1 MSACVSSWKV
11 VQTELDPSSYGRL
24 KLLADR
30 KAQPIKAVLREAVQ
44 ELLARE
50 EGDGRRRPVLRP
62 GRERAQAQGPRL
74 EPEEGLEVVVAPQCG
89 HRGPIMERLGLKEAF
104 TFDSDY
110 KTHGFTCLP

>member
-50 EGDGRRRPVLRP
+50 EGTVDDEPIFGLVGSARKLKGRDWSQRKAWR
-62 GRERAQAQGPRL
+62 
-74 EPEEGLEVVVAPQCG
+74 
-89 HRGPIMERLGLKEAF
+89 
-104 TFDSDY
+104 S
-110 KTHGFTCLP
+110 